1 MKQSFETLSPEN
13 LAKLVQSKNY
23 VQDATTY
30 STEEYLD
37 ALSYIQQYTY
47 KDPRIVWGTRW
58 RQKLASS
65 IPFII
70 KLLYKGYN
78 NFLVFPISTRKTSW
92 IVYPEA
98 EEDKYLMSAGINLI
112 VKEGVAYKKAN
123 RTIVTLPTFR
133 TDDNPLPMD
142 NGKSIH
148 RYISNLEEVGAIAM
162 VKNGYYNKATS
173 YQYSAKYIISKDKLR
188 GLVKLFLESFTSIYH
203 TSISYTLSI
212 SSTYSSSTYSSSTY
226 SSSTYSS
233 SIYSLPSYSDLKG
246 ANRSNMSQNDT
257 VEDMINWNNS
267 ILPEEEQMTYKGRRI
282 YADVCSYVNEEKHEK
297 IIPGTMTKQKYCDK
311 VFGQNNWFEFDR
323 RGSIYNL
330 TYSLNKKEYLDNNI
344 DIYEKINNIKFTSKE
359 ERDLYK
365 LTQMNIY
372 FSTYKRTIN
381 FIYRYMQI
389 KYENGIIPENKQK
402 LIDAYW
408 KLVTK
413 GKAMEWSEFAAGLQE
428 HFDAR
433 KKAMKKFIGD
443 NKAYIDKGSK
453 YSENFEKNLDS
464 FIFMKESEIYLEF
477 VTMLR
482 KQGLRVVQIYDGF
495 YLEKGSISEKELNEI
510 LKNII
515 LNADIDK

>member
-13 LAKLVQSKNY
+13 LAKLIQSKNY

-47 KDPRIVWGTRW
+47 RDPRIVWGSRW

-92 IVYPEA
+92 VVYPEA

-133 TDDNPLPMD
+133 TNDNPLPMD

-148 RYISNLEEVGAIAM
+148 RYISNLVEIGAMAM

-188 GLVKLFLESFTSIYH
+188 ELVNLFLSTFISIYN
-203 TSISYTLSI
+203 TSL
-212 SSTYSSSTYSSSTY
+212 TYSLLSTSSLSTSSSLSNTY
-226 SSSTYSS
+226 
-233 SIYSLPSYSDLKG
+233 IFPSYSDLKG
-246 ANRSNMSQNDT
+246 AKISKVCQNDT

-365 LTQMNIY
+365 LTQMSIY

-428 HFDAR
+428 HFDVR

-464 FIFMKESEIYLEF
+464 FIFIKESEIYLEF

-495 YLEKGSISEKELNEI
+495 YLEKGSISEKELNEM

-515 LNADIDK
+515 LNASIDK

>member
-13 LAKLVQSKNY
+13 LAKLIQSKNY

-148 RYISNLEEVGAIAM
+148 RYISNLVEIGAMAM

-188 GLVKLFLESFTSIYH
+188 ELVNLFLSTFTSIYN
-203 TSISYTLSI
+203 TSL
-212 SSTYSSSTYSSSTY
+212 TYSLLSTSSLSLSNTY
-226 SSSTYSS
+226 
-233 SIYSLPSYSDLKG
+233 IFPSYSDLNYAKISKVC
-246 ANRSNMSQNDT
+246 RNDT

-344 DIYEKINNIKFTSKE
+344 DIYEKINNIKFISKE

-365 LTQMNIY
+365 LTQMSIY

-433 KKAMKKFIGD
+433 KKAMKNFIGD

-477 VTMLR
+477 ATMLR
-482 KQGLRVVQIYDGF
+482 KRGLRVVQIYDGF
-495 YLEKGSISEKELNEI
+495 YLEKGSISEKELNEM

-515 LNADIDK
+515 LNASIDK

>member
-1 MKQSFETLSPEN
+1 MKQSFETLPPEN
-13 LAKLVQSKNY
+13 LAKLALSKNY

-92 IVYPEA
+92 VVYPEA
-98 EEDKYLMSAGINLI
+98 EEDKYLISAGINLI
-112 VKEGVAYKKAN
+112 VKEGVAYQNSSRHKV
-123 RTIVTLPTFR
+123 IIPTFR
-133 TDDNPLPMD
+133 TNDNPLPMD

-148 RYISNLEEVGAIAM
+148 RYISNLVEIGAMAM
-162 VKNGYYNKATS
+162 VKNGYYNKTTS

-188 GLVKLFLESFTSIYH
+188 ELVSLFLSTFTSIYN
-203 TSISYTLSI
+203 TSLTYSLLSTSSISTLS
-212 SSTYSSSTYSSSTY
+212 SSLSNTY
-226 SSSTYSS
+226 
-233 SIYSLPSYSDLKG
+233 IFPSYSD
-246 ANRSNMSQNDT
+246 SNYAKYPECIKKYT

-311 VFGQNNWFEFDR
+311 VFGHDNWFEFDR
-323 RGSIYNL
+323 KGSIYNL
-330 TYSLNKKEYLDNNI
+330 TYSLNNKEYLDNSI
-344 DIYEKINNIKFTSKE
+344 DIYEKMNNVKFDSKD
-359 ERDLYK
+359 ERNLYK
-365 LTQMNIY
+365 LTQMSVY
-372 FSTYKRTIN
+372 FSTYRRTVS
-381 FIYRYMQI
+381 FIYRYLQT
-389 KYENGIIPENKQK
+389 KYENGVIPKDKQE
-402 LIDAYW
+402 LISSYW

-413 GKAMEWSEFAAGLQE
+413 GKAMEWADFAAALKE

-477 VTMLR
+477 VTKLR
-482 KQGLRVVQIYDGF
+482 ERGLRVVQIYDGF
-495 YLEKGSISEKELNEI
+495 YLQKGAISENELNNI
-510 LKNII
+510 LKDII
-515 LNADIDK
+515 ITFVSK

>member
-1 MKQSFETLSPEN
+1 MKQLFETLSSEN
-13 LAKLVQSKNY
+13 LAKLIQSKNY

-92 IVYPEA
+92 VVYPEA

-148 RYISNLEEVGAIAM
+148 RYISNLVEIGAMAM

-188 GLVKLFLESFTSIYH
+188 ELVNLFLSTFISIYN
-203 TSISYTLSI
+203 TSL
-212 SSTYSSSTYSSSTY
+212 TYSSSSSSLSNTY
-226 SSSTYSS
+226 
-233 SIYSLPSYSDLKG
+233 IFPSYSDLKG
-246 ANRSNMSQNDT
+246 AEISKMCRNDT

-365 LTQMNIY
+365 LTQMSIY

-402 LIDAYW
+402 LINAYW

-413 GKAMEWSEFAAGLQE
+413 GKAMEWSEFAAGLHE

-477 VTMLR
+477 ATMLR
-482 KQGLRVVQIYDGF
+482 KRGLRIVQIYDGF
-495 YLEKGSISEKELNEI
+495 YLEKGSISEKELNEM

-515 LNADIDK
+515 LNTSIDK

>member
-13 LAKLVQSKNY
+13 LAKLIQSKNY

-148 RYISNLEEVGAIAM
+148 RYISNLVEIGAMAM

-188 GLVKLFLESFTSIYH
+188 ELVNLFLSTFTSIYN
-203 TSISYTLSI
+203 TSL
-212 SSTYSSSTYSSSTY
+212 TYSLLSTSSLSLSNTY
-226 SSSTYSS
+226 
-233 SIYSLPSYSDLKG
+233 IFPSYSDLNYAKISKVC
-246 ANRSNMSQNDT
+246 RNDT

-344 DIYEKINNIKFTSKE
+344 DIYEKINNIKFISKE

-365 LTQMNIY
+365 LTQMSIY

-477 VTMLR
+477 ATMLR
-482 KQGLRVVQIYDGF
+482 KRGLRIVQIYDGF
-495 YLEKGSISEKELNEI
+495 YLEKGSISEKELNEM

-515 LNADIDK
+515 LNASIDK

>member
-13 LAKLVQSKNY
+13 LAKLALSKNY

-92 IVYPEA
+92 VVYPEA
-98 EEDKYLMSAGINLI
+98 EEDKYLISAGINLI
-112 VKEGVAYKKAN
+112 VKEGVAYQN
-123 RTIVTLPTFR
+123 SSRHTIIIPTFR
-133 TDDNPLPMD
+133 TNDNPLPMD

-148 RYISNLEEVGAIAM
+148 RYISNLVEIGAMAM

-188 GLVKLFLESFTSIYH
+188 ELVNLFLSTFTSIYN
-203 TSISYTLSI
+203 TSLTYSLLSTSSIST
-212 SSTYSSSTYSSSTY
+212 SSSLSNTY
-226 SSSTYSS
+226 
-233 SIYSLPSYSDLKG
+233 IFPSYSDLNY
-246 ANRSNMSQNDT
+246 ANRPSMSQNDT

-330 TYSLNKKEYLDNNI
+330 TYSLNNKEYLDNSI
-344 DIYEKINNIKFTSKE
+344 DIYEKMNNVKFASKDE
-359 ERDLYK
+359 
-365 LTQMNIY
+365 
-372 FSTYKRTIN
+372 
-381 FIYRYMQI
+381 
-389 KYENGIIPENKQK
+389 
-402 LIDAYW
+402 
-408 KLVTK
+408 
-413 GKAMEWSEFAAGLQE
+413 
-428 HFDAR
+428 
-433 KKAMKKFIGD
+433 
-443 NKAYIDKGSK
+443 
-453 YSENFEKNLDS
+453 
-464 FIFMKESEIYLEF
+464 
-477 VTMLR
+477 
-482 KQGLRVVQIYDGF
+482 
-495 YLEKGSISEKELNEI
+495 
-510 LKNII
+510 
-515 LNADIDK
+515 

>member
-13 LAKLVQSKNY
+13 LAKLALSKNY
-23 VQDATTY
+23 VQDATAY

-92 IVYPEA
+92 VVYPEA
-98 EEDKYLMSAGINLI
+98 EEDKYLISAGINLI
-112 VKEGVAYKKAN
+112 VKEGVAYQN
-123 RTIVTLPTFR
+123 SSRHTIIIPTFR
-133 TDDNPLPMD
+133 TNDNPLPMD
-142 NGKSIH
+142 NGMSIH
-148 RYISNLEEVGAIAM
+148 RYISNLVEIGAMAM

-188 GLVKLFLESFTSIYH
+188 ELVNLFLSTFTSIYN
-203 TSISYTLSI
+203 TSLTYSLLSTSSISI
-212 SSTYSSSTYSSSTY
+212 SSSLSNTY
-226 SSSTYSS
+226 
-233 SIYSLPSYSDLKG
+233 LFPSYSNSKG
-246 ANRSNMSQNDT
+246 AEMSRMSRNDT

-311 VFGQNNWFEFDR
+311 VFGHDNWFEFDR

-428 HFDAR
+428 HFDTR

-495 YLEKGSISEKELNEI
+495 YLEKGSISEKELNEM

-515 LNADIDK
+515 LNVCIDK